1 MEKFAQLIRK
11 HERFLLTT
19 HVMPDG
25 DGLGAEMA
33 LHGYLKKS
41 GKRSIVLNA
50 SPTPEKF
57 QLVDPKGEIQVFTPG
72 QKLPQVEAVF
82 VLDTSDWK
90 MLGPLAEPI
99 KALGVPVIFMD
110 HHVPEI
116 DNLDNHLID
125 EQYASTGELV
135 YAFLRHLRADIDG
148 DIALAVYVS
157 ILTDTASFRYKRT
170 SARSHQIAAELL
182 QKGVSPESVYQY
194 IYARDSFAKIRL
206 FGQVLADIRSTPDER
221 IAWLVIPREMR
232 DFHQATIEDTEAFVN
247 QLTLMANVD
256 IGIMF
261 REDDDGR
268 IKVSLR
274 GRGEIPVIG
283 IAKKF
288 GGGGHRHAAG
298 MKLQMSLVEA
308 VRQVCEEATGFLAE
322 AHPKTSKTA

>member
-25 DGLGAEMA
+25 DGLGSEMA
-33 LHGYLKKS
+33 LHGYLRKT
-41 GKRSIVLNA
+41 GKRSIVMNA

-57 QLVDPKGEIQVFTPG
+57 QLVDPRGEIQIFSPG
-72 QKLPQVEAVF
+72 QKLPAVEAVF

-90 MLGPLAEPI
+90 MLGPMAEPI
-99 KALGVPVIFMD
+99 RALGVPVVFVD
-110 HHVPEI
+110 HHVPEL
-116 DNLDNHLID
+116 DDLDNHLID

-170 SARSHQIAAELL
+170 SARSHQVAAELL

-194 IYARDSFAKIRL
+194 IYGRDSLAKIRL
-206 FGQVLADIRSTPDER
+206 FGQVLADIKSSSDER
-221 IAWLVIPREMR
+221 IAWLIVPRDMR
-232 DFHQATIEDTEAFVN
+232 AFHKATVEDTEAFVN

-261 REDDDGR
+261 REEDDGR

-274 GRGEIPVIG
+274 GRGEIPVVG

-298 MKLQMSLVEA
+298 MKLTMSLEEA
-308 VRQVCEEATGFLAE
+308 VRQVCEEASSFLAE
-322 AHPKTSKTA
+322 THPKKSRIA